1 MKAILSWALCAGCL
15 LALGLLPARSGE
27 KKDKPKRI
35 VASSAK
41 DAGPDFPFQGEYVGE
56 KSNGDKVAAQVVARG
71 DGQFFIV
78 GYKDGLPGDGWDGQS
93 KIEGTGKLV
102 DGKLL
107 VELKNYKGEIAGGA
121 MSVSD
126 GDTTAKLKTITRKN
140 PTEGMKPPAG
150 AVVLFDGSDTSE
162 WNGGKLVEGE
172 LLNPGVTSKKA
183 FKDFSLHLEFRLPF
197 MPDAR
202 GQGRANSGLYL
213 QNRYELQIL
222 DSFGLAGK
230 VDECGCFYRQVDPL
244 VNMCLPPLAWQT
256 YDIDFT
262 AARFS
267 PEGKRVSPAK
277 VTVKHNGVVIH
288 DNAEI
293 PGSSGGGQKE
303 TDTPGPFQLQ
313 NHGDPVHFRNIW
325 VVEKK

>member
-1 MKAILSWALCAGCL
+1 VKAILSWMLCAACL
-15 LALGLLPARSGE
+15 FALGLLPARSGE

-35 VASSAK
+35 VATNAK
-41 DAGPDFPFQGEYVGE
+41 DAGPDYPFQGEYVGE
-56 KSNGDKVAAQVVARG
+56 DSNGTKVAAQVVARG
-71 DGQFFIV
+71 GGQFFIV

-102 DGKLL
+102 DGK
-107 VELKNYKGEIAGGA
+107 VEIELKSYKGEIANGEMTA
-121 MSVSD
+121 SD
-126 GDTTAKLKTITRKN
+126 GNTTAKLKKVTRKN

-150 AVVLFDGSDTSE
+150 AVVLFDGRNADE
-162 WNGGKLVEGE
+162 WNGGKLVEGD
-172 LLNPGVTSKKA
+172 LLNHGVTSKKS
-183 FKDFSLHLEFRLPF
+183 FKDFTLHLEFRLPF
-197 MPDAR
+197 MPSDR

-262 AARFS
+262 AARFG
-267 PEGKRVSPAK
+267 PDGKRVSPAK

-303 TDTPGPFQLQ
+303 SDAPGPFQLQ